1 MFIIVWE
8 FIINLFESALFAIVA
23 IARHTPKAYNH
34 STLKQFSFLLC
45 KSLLITVLNIYN
57 ISIIVSTLSV
67 LILNCI
73 FISVFFNNTLFNNFF
88 IAFIFSLILIIS
100 DALTVFIPSTLFN
113 IDITQI
119 LYTGGMRIPFSLIY
133 ISIIGLFVIIY
144 LLFSPQ
150 VFILGNFDKISFFI
164 ISSTCII
171 LEELIIIALLEQPKY
186 NAMLFKLLLFI
197 FGLSMF
203 LFIYI
208 SIYVYRLGKEKEKN
222 SKLIEEITI
231 AKMETKQNE
240 EIINS
245 THNLRNLK
253 HDIVNHMSVLNRLI
267 ELNDNEAALQ
277 YITQISSSIEETSY
291 TISTGITSIDCIMTS
306 KLSTALNNNIAI
318 EHQIHFPS
326 MINISDMDL
335 CSLLGNLLDNAIEA
349 CCKLDEDKRKL
360 QIEIKPYNNML
371 SIYMLNNSAGNYHYN
386 PIDGS
391 LLTSK
396 NKKRNEHGIGLK
408 RIMEIVEKYDGII
421 DIVPKEN
428 TFSISILI
436 PIND

>member
-1 MFIIVWE
+1 M
-8 FIINLFESALFAIVA
+8 
-23 IARHTPKAYNH
+23 
-34 STLKQFSFLLC
+34 
-45 KSLLITVLNIYN
+45 
-57 ISIIVSTLSV
+57 
-67 LILNCI
+67 
-73 FISVFFNNTLFNNFF
+73 
-88 IAFIFSLILIIS
+88 
-100 DALTVFIPSTLFN
+100 
-113 IDITQI
+113 
-119 LYTGGMRIPFSLIY
+119 LY
-133 ISIIGLFVIIY
+133 
-144 LLFSPQ
+144 
-150 VFILGNFDKISFFI
+150 
-164 ISSTCII
+164 
-171 LEELIIIALLEQPKY
+171 
-186 NAMLFKLLLFI
+186 KLLLLI
-197 FGLSMF
+197 FGLSLF

-208 SIYVYRLGKEKEKN
+208 SIYVYRLSKEKEKN

-253 HDIVNHMSVLNRLI
+253 HDIANHISVLNRLI

-277 YITQISSSIEETSY
+277 YLTQINSSIEETSY

-326 MINISDMDL
+326 IVNISDMDL

-371 SIYMLNNSAGNYHYN
+371 SIYMQNSSDGNYHYN

-391 LLTSK
+391 LLTTK
-396 NKKRNEHGIGLK
+396 NKEKNEHGIGLK
-408 RIMEIVEKYDGII
+408 RIIEIVEKYDGII
-421 DIVPKEN
+421 DINPEEN

>member
-8 FIINLFESALFAIVA
+8 FIINLVESALFAIVA

-150 VFILGNFDKISFFI
+150 VFILGTFDKISFFI

-267 ELNDNEAALQ
+267 ELNDNEAALNCTPDSGQ
-277 YITQISSSIEETSY
+277 
-291 TISTGITSIDCIMTS
+291 
-306 KLSTALNNNIAI
+306 
-318 EHQIHFPS
+318 
-326 MINISDMDL
+326 
-335 CSLLGNLLDNAIEA
+335 
-349 CCKLDEDKRKL
+349 
-360 QIEIKPYNNML
+360 
-371 SIYMLNNSAGNYHYN
+371 
-386 PIDGS
+386 
-391 LLTSK
+391 
-396 NKKRNEHGIGLK
+396 
-408 RIMEIVEKYDGII
+408 
-421 DIVPKEN
+421 
-428 TFSISILI
+428 
-436 PIND
+436 